1 MLMERFLQSSNMNES
16 DSIYAELIST
26 VVRSNNF
33 RTIFYF
39 APEDEAERCHMANWR
54 SFTEETI
61 PWLTWNSVKSF
72 KLGNL
77 LSSELL
83 ILACLP
89 RVYRQ
94 DLLTTILDFLQY
106 IRQAKV
112 LVELSS
118 DQDVNFAN
126 HVLKFCLQN
135 YMFNVALYFADFEK
149 THTLYSFEAYPSYAL
164 NRQQFGQSHFEI
176 YPDKT
181 IDLKG
186 YPLRTQPDLSEPNT
200 ILYYDSE
207 GHPRFLGYV
216 WNIVEE
222 YSRKHNGSLQ
232 FSFTPEMGKI
242 LNHIQ
247 IMDLA
252 RNNLIDIS
260 ASVQPTTL
268 GQHRLYR
275 AFSYPVHITSWC
287 TMMPRQPYLDV
298 REFYG
303 WILPGLTVFLL
314 STLWFIHGLLKGR
327 WPRQQRLIGIAWLV
341 LAGLMAFNVQGRLL
355 TLFIVPPTKGFI
367 KSFAELHDSKTRILM
382 YRSEYNVVNFDLR
395 TKYASAFYLTDR
407 ATELIDHRNSLNTS
421 FGYAVTQTKWKL
433 YAEQQSHSSSHLF
446 YYAEGLCFYQCIPF
460 ALVIP
465 ENSPHREPLHRYTL
479 QIVES
484 GLYKHWESKS
494 FYYMVQAGRL
504 HIRDLGERRQ
514 SHTMLTQ
521 DLLDVLYAYAI
532 GVLISLAF
540 FAGELIVNWVRVG
553 LVH

>member
-1 MLMERFLQSSNMNES
+1 MGRFLQSYNMNAS

-39 APEDEAERCHMANWR
+39 APEDETERCHMANWK

-61 PWLTWNSVKSF
+61 PWLTWNSIKSF
-72 KLGNL
+72 KLGDL

-89 RVYRQ
+89 QVYRQ
-94 DLLTTILDFLQY
+94 DLLIRISDFLQY
-106 IRQAKV
+106 IRHAKV
-112 LVELSS
+112 LVELPS
-118 DQDVNFAN
+118 DQDVNLAN
-126 HVLKFCLQN
+126 RVLKFCLQN
-135 YMFNVALYFADFEK
+135 YMFNVALYFADFEN
-149 THTLYSFEAYPSYAL
+149 THTLYSFDAYPSYAL
-164 NRQQFGQSHFEI
+164 NSHQFGQSYFEI

-186 YPLRTQPDLSEPNT
+186 YALRTQPDLSEPST

-207 GHPRFLGYV
+207 GHPRLLGYV

-232 FSFTPEMGKI
+232 FSFKPEMGKI
-242 LNHIQ
+242 MNNIQ

-252 RNNLIDIS
+252 RKNLIDIS
-260 ASVQPTTL
+260 ASVQPTSL
-268 GQHRLYR
+268 GYPRHYR
-275 AFSYPVHITSWC
+275 EFSYPVHITSWC
-287 TMMPRQPYLDV
+287 TMMPLQPYLDV

-303 WILPGLTVFLL
+303 WILPGLTVFFLI
-314 STLWFIHGLLKGR
+314 TLWLIHELLKGR
-327 WPRQQRLIGIAWLV
+327 WTRHQRLIGIGWLV

-355 TLFIVPPTKGFI
+355 TLFIVPPGKGFI
-367 KSFAELHDSKTRILM
+367 KNFAELHDSKTRILI
-382 YRSEYNVVNFDLR
+382 YRNEYNAVDFDLR

-407 ATELIDHRNSLNTS
+407 VPELIAHRNSLNTS
-421 FGYAVTQTKWKL
+421 FGYTVTKTKWNL
-433 YAEQQSHSSSHLF
+433 YAEQQAHSSSHLF
-446 YYAEGLCFYQCIPF
+446 YYAEGLCFYQSIPF
-460 ALVIP
+460 ALVIH
-465 ENSPHREPLHRYTL
+465 ENSPHRESLHRYIL

-484 GLYKHWESKS
+484 GLYNYWVSKS

-504 HIRDLGERRQ
+504 HIRDLGETRQ
-514 SHTMLTQ
+514 SRTLMMQ

-532 GVLISLAF
+532 GVLISLVF
-540 FAGELIVNWVRVG
+540 FVGELIVYWVRAA
-553 LVH
+553 LLY